1 MTSAQPSA
9 LFSGL
14 PTGASSGLAGFESA
28 TNYGMFAPAQ
38 TPAPI
43 ISRLNQ
49 ETVRILKNSPEV
61 KSRLANAGI
70 ETVGITPEQIAIAV
84 KSEMARINKIIQASK
99 IQGRLDSVKSGRRR
113 TPLYCGHGSDH
124 HSYSPWMHGASSVI
138 LSRCRNSL
146 RRS

>member
-1 MTSAQPSA
+1 
-9 LFSGL
+9 
-14 PTGASSGLAGFESA
+14 
-28 TNYGMFAPAQ
+28 MFAPAQ

-99 IQGRLDSVKSGRRR
+99 IQGR
-113 TPLYCGHGSDH
+113 
-124 HSYSPWMHGASSVI
+124 
-138 LSRCRNSL
+138 
-146 RRS
+146 